1 MAVPTEIVRDLIVT
15 SPYGRLLGV
24 TLEHIEPDLVH
35 VRLPFRDDVVTIG
48 DLVHGGAISGL
59 IDIAATAAAWSGAS
73 PGGSPR
79 GTTVGFSVNF
89 LAAAR
94 GQDLVAV
101 ARIIRRGK
109 TLSVCDVE
117 VRDGSGEAV
126 ARALVTYKLG

>member
-1 MAVPTEIVRDLIVT
+1 MAVAAEIVRDLIVT

-24 TLEHIEPDLVH
+24 ALEHIEPDLVR
-35 VRLPFRDDVVTIG
+35 VRLPFRDDIVTIG
-48 DLVHGGAISGL
+48 DMVHGGAISGL

-79 GTTVGFSVNF
+79 GTTVGFSVSF
-89 LAAAR
+89 LAAGR
-94 GQDLVAV
+94 GQDLVAA
-101 ARIIRRGK
+101 ARVIRRGR

-117 VRDGSGEAV
+117 VTDGSGEAV